1 MREARMSGDGCV
13 NLYRR
18 AAHRPRADRKGR
30 RPKTGAARAT
40 TGARPRTGR
49 MPRPRLTMAVGRTTI
64 ESRIAN
70 RTSRIAPESTHD
82 RIARDRNIPPA
93 GADALPDAS
102 GSAPRK
108 ALPPPHARLR
118 HPQSRV
124 DTPQRTRTRGARPTR
139 AKQRPK
145 TARAGA
151 GPAEPPRRAARLEP
165 RQPCP
170 VRLSR
175 APASAR

>member
-1 MREARMSGDGCV
+1 
-13 NLYRR
+13 
-18 AAHRPRADRKGR
+18 
-30 RPKTGAARAT
+30 
-40 TGARPRTGR
+40 
-49 MPRPRLTMAVGRTTI
+49 MAVGRTTI

-124 DTPQRTRTRGARPTR
+124 DT
-139 AKQRPK
+139 
-145 TARAGA
+145 
-151 GPAEPPRRAARLEP
+151 RAACLPDASGSAPRKALPPPHARL
-165 RQPCP
+165 R
-170 VRLSR
+170 
-175 APASAR
+175 